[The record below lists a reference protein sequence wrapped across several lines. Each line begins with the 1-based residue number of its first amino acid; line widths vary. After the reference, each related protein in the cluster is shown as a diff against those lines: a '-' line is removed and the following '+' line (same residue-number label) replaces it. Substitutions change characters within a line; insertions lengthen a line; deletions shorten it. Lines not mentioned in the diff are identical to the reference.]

1 MDVYKPES
9 YPWGIS
15 YVIEDM
21 DSLENEEENE
31 IIERERERNIEE
43 EDKDIIY
50 LQEDESIWC

>member
-21 DSLENEEENE
+21 DSLESEEENE
-31 IIERERERNIEE
+31 IIERERNIED